1 MAHAGHTLT
10 GPKPNNWISIFLL
23 GLRSIVGLRL
33 FVCHVAASPMAK
45 ASYWSSINRWPSFV
59 RLSRG
64 CFPNNEG
71 IGPQAFRPSVSGLP
85 IDCIL
90 PGCSRW
96 VKGPLTRSAPTTRTG
111 LHASWV
117 RPPLLTFLQGRQ

>member
-10 GPKPNNWISIFLL
+10 GPKPNNWISIFFLL

-45 ASYWSSINRWPSFV
+45 ASHWPSFDRWPAFV

-64 CFPNNEG
+64 CFSNDEG
-71 IGPQAFRPSVSGLP
+71 IALAF
-85 IDCIL
+85 D
-90 PGCSRW
+90 
-96 VKGPLTRSAPTTRTG
+96 
-111 LHASWV
+111 
-117 RPPLLTFLQGRQ
+117 